1 MELVKQNT
9 DYSMQSTA
17 AAAAATEFQ
26 SGGNKDLLKTHK
38 DLHDL

>member
-17 AAAAATEFQ
+17 AAAAATEF
-26 SGGNKDLLKTHK
+26 
-38 DLHDL
+38 